1 MPPISR
7 PLVRSLE
14 LDMPGFLMMLYGVVT
29 YVFSFATFL
38 FMVGFVG
45 DLPLPKRSTA
55 ALPGLWPKR

>member
-1 MPPISR
+1 
-7 PLVRSLE
+7 LE